1 MPSAAFAAVSAWSE
15 AACAQFAP
23 APMRCAH
30 PSAFSQP
37 RRFASAAFKRALLL
51 LQRFQS
57 VQCGLRVRD
66 ALFGSSLVQSVRL
79 FSFAVK
85 PCAQFFQRS
94 FGVRFTVSARGRLF
108 SQRFY
113 GFLTKH
119 ISWTHRQMGVRGRTA
134 YRTFLPFVQIF
145 GVSRRTRQSQGF
157 FGMLTSVS
165 ASDRA
170 CRAAWY
176 ADLAVSICSASCSA
190 VCACWSTAFACV
202 RASSNCPRAPS
213 FPAISSSCD
222 AVAFASGNASRSCC
236 ALVCAASHASTF

>member
-1 MPSAAFAAVSAWSE
+1 M
-15 AACAQFAP
+15 
-23 APMRCAH
+23 
-30 PSAFSQP
+30 
-37 RRFASAAFKRALLL
+37 LL

-157 FGMLTSVS
+157 FGMLNI
-165 ASDRA
+165 R
-170 CRAAWY
+170 
-176 ADLAVSICSASCSA
+176 
-190 VCACWSTAFACV
+190 FG
-202 RASSNCPRAPS
+202 
-213 FPAISSSCD
+213 F
-222 AVAFASGNASRSCC
+222 
-236 ALVCAASHASTF
+236 